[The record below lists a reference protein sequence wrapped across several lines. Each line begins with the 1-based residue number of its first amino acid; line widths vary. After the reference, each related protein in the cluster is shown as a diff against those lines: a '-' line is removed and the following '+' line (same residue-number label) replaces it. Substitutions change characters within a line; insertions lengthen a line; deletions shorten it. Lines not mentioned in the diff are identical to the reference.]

1 MADTKP
7 INPVLKQVLDLGPI
21 LIFVVIY
28 FRIKD
33 EVYAFGGTDYSG
45 FIVAALVLVPLLL
58 ASNAVLWW
66 LTGKLSRMQIFT
78 LFMVVFFGGLTA
90 WFNDGRFFMMKT
102 TLVYGTMAALLGIG
116 LMRGQSW
123 LEWAMGDL
131 LPMEREGWM
140 IFTRRVALLFAVL
153 AVANE
158 VAWRTQTEETWV
170 IIETF
175 VFPAVLIV
183 ALFGTIMSLQ
193 KYLIDTEEPEKVSAP
208 GDNQSG

>member
-1 MADTKP
+1 MADEKE
-7 INPVLKQVLDLGPI
+7 INPGLKSLLELGPPI
-21 LIFVVIY
+21 AFFVVYLWI
-28 FRIKD
+28 RD
-33 EVYAFGGTDYSG
+33 ETYTFGGTEYGG
-45 FIVAALVLVPLLL
+45 FIVAAVAFVPILL
-58 ASNAVLWW
+58 ASIAALWW
-66 LTGKLSRMQIFT
+66 LTGKISRMQVFT
-78 LFMVVFFGGLTA
+78 ALMVIVFGGLTA

-140 IFTRRVALLFAVL
+140 IFTRRVALLFAIL

-158 VAWRTQTEETWV
+158 VVWRTQTEETWV